1 MRTNKK
7 MRWNKFTQST
17 TLKERRC
24 VLVQIAEDPYL
35 GMPPSV
41 AVGYLRK
48 HSDGKFFVIPGFGRN
63 FVVTHWCDCL
73 SDDFHAPLWKNKIMN
88 LK

>member
-1 MRTNKK
+1 
-7 MRWNKFTQST
+7 MRWNKFIQNT

-24 VLVQIAEDPYL
+24 VLVQIAEDISL

-48 HSDGKFFVIPGFGRN
+48 YAGGKFFVVPGFGRN
-63 FVVTHWCDCL
+63 FEVTHWCDCL
-73 SDDFHAPLWKNKIMN
+73 GNNFYTPLWENKNMN
-88 LK
+88 TKTPKK